1 MRAILAT
8 SQLDGMLL
16 SAASN
21 ISPEYASIISLV
33 TRQVMGGGE
42 ITMTKN
48 TDGSWDETD
57 IMMFVKDMGN
67 LSGDIYNFGD
77 THLGGSRL
85 VNA

>member
-48 TDGSWDETD
+48 SDGSWDETD
-57 IMMFVKDMGN
+57 VMMFIKDIAHIDGDSYNSGN
-67 LSGDIYNFGD
+67 
-77 THLGGSRL
+77 TQVGGTR
-85 VNA
+85 